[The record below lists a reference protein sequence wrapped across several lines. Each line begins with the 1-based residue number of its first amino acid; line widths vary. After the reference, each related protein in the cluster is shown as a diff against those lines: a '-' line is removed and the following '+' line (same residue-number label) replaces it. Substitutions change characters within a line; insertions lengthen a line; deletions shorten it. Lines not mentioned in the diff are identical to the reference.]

1 MSAVCWEC
9 VEDVYLKKIVK
20 KTGKGADCSICGRRR
35 KSFSA
40 EDLAALIDPIL
51 REHVKPGESVK
62 RFGPDDDDWWD
73 QEGDALDHHVQEI
86 IGQYLGFEEEIID
99 ALEDQD
105 PAQPQDGEVPFYD
118 NSQSYV
124 SVRMGP
130 FVYQSEW
137 DDLSDALKHRTRF
150 FNSYA
155 LSFFGRLFEDLEKL
169 TIWNKDSHSEEAL
182 SYELPQGSRLFR
194 ARICRSDSII
204 RAAFEDPFK
213 NIGPPP
219 REAAR
224 AGRMNAEGIV
234 VFYGALD
241 SETCLAETR
250 PAIGDRVGIMELST
264 TRPLSLLDFG
274 RVEEAYSGLSS
285 FQSNFDEKM
294 ERNAFLRRLETLISK
309 PIIPGRESDY
319 LITQTMAEYLTRV
332 RSPRFDGMV
341 FNSAQRSGGKN
352 VAIFPDPQDSFAMQ
366 YVADSF
372 NVRSVNSVE
381 YSHDPVRVT
390 KYDGEVYI
398 SDHNAFDNDD
408 Y

>member
-9 VEDVYLKKIVK
+9 VEDVYLKEKVK

-51 REHVKPGESVK
+51 RERVTPGESFK

-105 PAQPQDGEVPFYD
+105 PAQPQDGEAPFYD
-118 NSQSYV
+118 SSQSYV
-124 SVRMGP
+124 SVQIGP
-130 FVYQSEW
+130 LAYQSEW
-137 DDLSDALKHRTRF
+137 DDLSHALKHQTRF
-150 FNSYA
+150 FNRSA

-169 TIWNKDSHSEEAL
+169 TIWNEESGSEEAL
-182 SYELPQGSRLFR
+182 SYELPQGSTLFR
-194 ARICRSDSII
+194 ARICRSDSNIK
-204 RAAFEDPFK
+204 AAFEDPFK

-219 REAAR
+219 RELAR

-250 PAIGDRVGIMELST
+250 PAIGDQVGIMELST
-264 TRPLSLLDFG
+264 TRPLRLLDFG
-274 RVEEAYSGLSS
+274 RVEEAYGRPSY
-285 FQSNFDEKM
+285 FQSNFDEM
-294 ERNAFLRRLETLISK
+294 AERNEFLRRLETLISK
-309 PIIPGRESDY
+309 PIVPGREFDY
-319 LITQTMAEYLTRV
+319 LITQTLAEYLTRV

-341 FNSAQRSGGKN
+341 FKSAQRSGGKN
-352 VAIFPDPQDSFAMQ
+352 VAIFPDQEDSFAMR
-366 YVADSF
+366 YVADTF
-372 NVRSVNSVE
+372 NLRSVTSVE
-381 YSHDPVRVT
+381 YKHGHIHVT
-390 KYDGEVYI
+390 KHDGEVYI
-398 SDHNAFDNDD
+398 SDYNALDD
-408 Y
+408 DD